1 MADEVDPSKIVKV
14 VHPNE
19 MKHNPICPI
28 SGSKQPA
35 FLQPLSQQVTKA
47 LWYGDCKGN
56 EGKERAQ
63 AAMIAMMGIAPKDEM
78 EGMLA
83 AQMVGL
89 HHAAMECMRRAMLSN
104 QTAAGEALYLN
115 QANKLTRSYALLM
128 ETLDRHRGK
137 RPSEQKVTVEHV
149 HIHAGGQAIVG
160 NVNHSPTVGGGVQ
173 PEKEN
178 QPHAKHITHAPEP
191 TMPCQ
196 NPQGQPVPI
205 PCDA

>member
-1 MADEVDPSKIVKV
+1 MTDEAKPSKTLKV
-14 VHPNE
+14 VHPDHV
-19 MKHNPICPI
+19 KANPICPI
-28 SGSKQPA
+28 SGSKQEA
-35 FLQPLSQQVTKA
+35 FLDTLSAQVVKTI
-47 LWYGDCKGN
+47 WYGACN
-56 EGKERAQ
+56 EGEKEKRMQ

-89 HHAAMECMRRAMLSN
+89 HNAAMECMRRAMLSN
-104 QTAAGEALYLN
+104 QTATGEALYLN

-173 PEKEN
+173 SEKEH

-191 TMPCQ
+191 TMSCQ